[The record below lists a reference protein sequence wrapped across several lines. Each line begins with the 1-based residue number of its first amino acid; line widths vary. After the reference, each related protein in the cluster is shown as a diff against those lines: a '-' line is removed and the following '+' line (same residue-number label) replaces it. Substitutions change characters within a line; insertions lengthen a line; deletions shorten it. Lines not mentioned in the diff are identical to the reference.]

1 MTNTAGVIRAG
12 ALSAAL
18 ACMAVADLRATAVA
32 AVQVIVGAT
41 PIVNGDAIV
50 GLIGQNMELFRQR
63 ATAVFRP
70 ETEKS

>member
-18 ACMAVADLRATAVA
+18 ACTAVANLGATAVA

-41 PIVNGDAIV
+41 PIVNGDAKAA
-50 GLIGQNMELFRQR
+50 G
-63 ATAVFRP
+63 
-70 ETEKS
+70 